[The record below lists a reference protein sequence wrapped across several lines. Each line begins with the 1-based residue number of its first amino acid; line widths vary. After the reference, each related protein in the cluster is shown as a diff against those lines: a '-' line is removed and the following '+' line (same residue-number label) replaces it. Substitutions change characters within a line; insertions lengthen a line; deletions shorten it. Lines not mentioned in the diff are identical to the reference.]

1 MEVNMSGLLIRDLS
15 DRLRQ
20 KLKERAKQHH
30 RSMAKE
36 TLAILEV
43 ALEEP
48 EPPEILP
55 EPLKLKFPLTQEFLD
70 EVIKEGRA

>member
-1 MEVNMSGLLIRDLS
+1 MAGLLVRDLP

-20 KLKERAKQHH
+20 RLKERAKRHH

-48 EPPEILP
+48 VPPETLP
-55 EPLKLKFPLTQEFLD
+55 APLKLKFPLTQEFLG
-70 EVIKEGRA
+70 EAIREGRA